1 MAHGASSRCQ
11 PKRARRKVPGAV
23 GTGLMPGPAE
33 QCSRCPGLAQH
44 VQKLGPR
51 GLARPG
57 NLPVAKAEA
66 GNPGESSHVCSEMP
80 GLGPR
85 EGQRWAQGPQW
96 GLCLTTPTLWVP
108 RWGLRN
114 GAAPSMCRSLTA

>member
-1 MAHGASSRCQ
+1 M
-11 PKRARRKVPGAV
+11 PGAV

-33 QCSRCPGLAQH
+33 QCSRCPGPAQH

-114 GAAPSMCRSLTA
+114 GAAPSVCRSLTA